1 MVELVHRVRLKR
13 VFYSIFLFTSTYYAK
28 RIPCSYLLG
37 SNCCGWD
44 GVSSIPTAVFS
55 LFANTTHPNLTEY
68 GITGQVPSK
77 IFHLFKLVSLY
88 LEILHETN
96 VSSKFDMPYQ
106 NPMYLSKFT
115 RINGL
120 VSFYI
125 RSNKHV
131 LDSAKK
137 KTQKFISA
145 KIIDSTASM
154 LEHQYWWYQKFI
166 VFYLTTSF
174 YKILNISGFIFA
186 FNTIK

>member
-28 RIPCSYLLG
+28 RIPCSYFLG

-137 KTQKFISA
+137 KNTKIHIGKNNWLYSQYVRASVLVVPKIYCVLSYHLILQNTQ
-145 KIIDSTASM
+145 
-154 LEHQYWWYQKFI
+154 H
-166 VFYLTTSF
+166 
-174 YKILNISGFIFA
+174 
-186 FNTIK
+186 

>member
-137 KTQKFISA
+137 IKTQKFISA

-154 LEHQYWWYQKFI
+154 LEHQY
-166 VFYLTTSF
+166 
-174 YKILNISGFIFA
+174 
-186 FNTIK
+186 